1 MQEFL
6 SDEEHLVAAD
16 VGTEVFFFE
25 EILFPI
31 AGVSPVRVEDDFVSQ
46 DHEGVLR
53 FLIEGIQSWILT
65 GSKIYLCNDP
75 LEIPLDLG
83 LLRLKALPDLSA
95 KGYKVEEKWRSE
107 AEKFGPIVQVLHG

>member
-1 MQEFL
+1 MHEFL

-16 VGTEVFFFE
+16 VGTEMFFFE

-31 AGVSPVRVEDDFVSQ
+31 AGVSPVRIEDDFVSQ

-53 FLIEGIQSWILT
+53 FLIEGVQSWILT

-83 LLRLKALPDLSA
+83 LLGLKALPNFSA
-95 KGYKVEEKWRSE
+95 KRDKVEKKWRSE
-107 AEKFGPIVQVLHG
+107 AKKFGPIVQVLHG